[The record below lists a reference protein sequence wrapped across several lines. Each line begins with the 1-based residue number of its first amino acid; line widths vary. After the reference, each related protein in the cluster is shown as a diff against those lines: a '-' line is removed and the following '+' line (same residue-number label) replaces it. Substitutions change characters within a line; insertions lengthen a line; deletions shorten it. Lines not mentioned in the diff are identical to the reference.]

1 VREGRGAGGSPGSGE
16 DLLCVLVVS
25 GGGFQGLGLIRCLRE
40 SAAVRVVLADC
51 FEENVGRY
59 FADGFHCVPPIADTQ
74 KFLAALLDVCERE
87 GARIVLP
94 STQHELLTLAEGGRP
109 FAERGILVG
118 VSEASFLRLAGNKRE
133 LYEFLR
139 GAGLPTLPV
148 VDLRGEARPF
158 PLIGR
163 PMAGWGSRGTLVLRS
178 ERDLEA
184 REVDELAASHV
195 WQPYLERFDE
205 LSVDFSLDGEG
216 VDSGFGIRQRTRTSG
231 GFAVISETVQDPAA
245 ETLVRRFTELVKVKG
260 ARGLFNVQLIREG
273 GELYFSDVN
282 PRIGTSAVHWCGTGF
297 NPALHLCGFV
307 DRRLREGLRG
317 PPPAGRRMVRYLD
330 QFWSD
335 PGAAAKVPPEPA
347 RAIVFDLDD
356 TLIHQKRWILGK
368 LARLHEALPDELPE
382 RGLFLLEAARLVE
395 EGPRAQ
401 LFDELKARFAL
412 GPELTDQL
420 VQLYRASIP
429 RDPPVF
435 PDVAP
440 TLASLKRTGL
450 KLAVLTD
457 NPPKSQR
464 QKLEASGLSAWF
476 DVVVY
481 SREAGAEKP
490 SPEGFAVVAERL
502 GIPARALV
510 MVGDNPYR
518 DILGAARAGYGACY
532 LLRRAGGFFN
542 FDPSIFRERSG
553 DGPEFHVIST
563 LQGLLPYLA
572 AAPAA
577 RGLSG

>member
-1 VREGRGAGGSPGSGE
+1 
-16 DLLCVLVVS
+16 
-25 GGGFQGLGLIRCLRE
+25 
-40 SAAVRVVLADC
+40 
-51 FEENVGRY
+51 
-59 FADGFHCVPPIADTQ
+59 
-74 KFLAALLDVCERE
+74 
-87 GARIVLP
+87 
-94 STQHELLTLAEGGRP
+94 
-109 FAERGILVG
+109 
-118 VSEASFLRLAGNKRE
+118 
-133 LYEFLR
+133 
-139 GAGLPTLPV
+139 
-148 VDLRGEARPF
+148 
-158 PLIGR
+158 
-163 PMAGWGSRGTLVLRS
+163 M
-178 ERDLEA
+178 
-184 REVDELAASHV
+184 
-195 WQPYLERFDE
+195 
-205 LSVDFSLDGEG
+205 
-216 VDSGFGIRQRTRTSG
+216 
-231 GFAVISETVQDPAA
+231 
-245 ETLVRRFTELVKVKG
+245 RRFTELVKVKG

-330 QFWSD
+330 QFWID

-368 LARLHEALPDELPE
+368 LERLHEALPDELPE

-395 EGPRAQ
+395 EGPRIQ

-412 GPELTDQL
+412 GGELTDQL
-420 VQLYRASIP
+420 IQLYRASIP

-457 NPPKSQR
+457 NPPESQR

-490 SPEGFAVVAERL
+490 SPEGFAVVEERL

-553 DGPEFHVIST
+553 DGPEFRVIST

-572 AAPAA
+572 AMPAA